1 MTSLKAFFAYPGNPS
16 VIGQSIEDAI
26 KKSLNVT
33 SWKALDIYGHFIAEE
48 VLSGIKN
55 CDLFIA
61 DITVLNFNVTYE
73 IGYAIG
79 NEKRVL
85 LTKNASIDE
94 VEPQIREVGVFDTI
108 GFSQY
113 ENSTQLAKLIKDSES
128 KAPLKISFPINIK
141 APVYLI
147 DTKHKSDWAT
157 RIVSRIKKSGYIFRS
172 FDPNESPRLSANDA
186 ISQVASSYG
195 VVVPLLSSSFENSS
209 IHNMRASF
217 IAGLSDGMG
226 KATCIIQNGDDPVPL
241 DYRDFVKVT
250 YDPSDVDKNIAQ
262 FASRVARA
270 FQKGDTYNN
279 KNKTISFLQS
289 LDLGA
294 SSAENEMKTL
304 DNYYLRTDQ
313 FLKSLRGEVHLCV
326 GRKGSGKSAIFL
338 QIRDRERSRDRNHN
352 VVLDLKPEGYKLIKF
367 KELVLSFLEEGT
379 LQHTIMAFWE
389 YVLLLEICHKLLLKD
404 QNRHI
409 TDHELFEP
417 YKKLFNLYNQTDY
430 DTDGDFSERI
440 TGLIGKIHNEYH
452 KKYCGKEGV
461 RLSSAQVTELLY
473 RHDVKLLK
481 DEVIS
486 YMQRKQILWLL
497 FDNIDKGWPATGLEH
512 EDLIMI
518 RALIE
523 STRKI
528 ERQFGKVNIDVKS
541 IIFLRNDVYELLV
554 KDTSDRGKEANVMLD
569 WTDPELLRELVRLR
583 IVSNNLE
590 DDVPFT
596 SAWSQICTSH
606 YKGEESSQ
614 YLIDRSLMRPRFLLN
629 LINQCKSFAVN
640 LNHSV
645 IEEDD
650 IEKGLEAYSSD
661 LLADIHCEIDDIAP
675 GSGESLYAFIES
687 KQYLH
692 HKEVNELLHEFGV
705 EKELANKIIEILLW
719 YGFIGLQVNDNE
731 TKYIYNFNYNMR
743 LMSGFAKKKK
753 DDLFYQINP
762 AFWPALF
769 IKIA

>member
-1 MTSLKAFFAYPGNPS
+1 MTSPKSFFAYPANPP

-26 KKSLNVT
+26 KNDSNVS

-48 VLSGIKN
+48 VIKGIN
-55 CDLFIA
+55 SCDLFVA
-61 DITVLNFNVTYE
+61 DISVLNFNVTYE

-79 NEKRVL
+79 KGKRIL
-85 LTKNASIDE
+85 LTRNSSIKE
-94 VEPQIREVGVFDTI
+94 VEPFIREVGIFDTI
-108 GFSQY
+108 GYSQY
-113 ENSTQLAKLIKDSES
+113 ENSKQLSKIVKDSRGKS
-128 KAPLKISFPINIK
+128 PLKISFPINTK

-157 RIVSRIKKSGYIFRS
+157 RIVSRIKKSGYIYRS
-172 FDPNESPRLSANDA
+172 FDPNESPRLSAYDA

-195 VVVPLLSSSFENSS
+195 VVVPLLASSFETFS

-217 IAGLSDGMG
+217 IAGLSDGME
-226 KATCIIQNGDDPVPL
+226 KATCIIQSGDDPVPL
-241 DYRDFVKVT
+241 DYRDFVNVS
-250 YDPSDVDKNIAQ
+250 YDPNDVDKHIAK
-262 FASRVARA
+262 FASRVAKA
-270 FQKGDTYNN
+270 FQKGDSYK

-294 SSAENEMKTL
+294 STAENEMKTL

-313 FLKSLRGEVHLCV
+313 FLKSLRGENHLCV
-326 GRKGSGKSAIFL
+326 GRKGAGKSAIFL
-338 QIRDRERSRDRNHN
+338 QIRDLERSRDRSQNI
-352 VVLDLKPEGYKLIKF
+352 VLDLKPEGYKLVKF

-404 QNRHI
+404 QQRHM
-409 TDHELFEP
+409 TDHVLFEP
-417 YKKLFNLYNQTDY
+417 YKKLSELYDETKY
-430 DTDGDFSERI
+430 DTEGDFSERI
-440 TGLIGKIHNEYH
+440 TGLIGKIHSEYQN
-452 KKYCGKEGV
+452 KYGGQENV
-461 RLSSAQVTELLY
+461 RLTSAQVTELLY
-473 RHDVKLLK
+473 KNDVKLLK
-481 DEVIS
+481 DEVLS
-486 YMQRKQILWLL
+486 YMKHKGILWLL

-512 EDLIMI
+512 EDLMMI
-518 RALIE
+518 RALID

-528 ERQFGKVNIDVKS
+528 EKQFGKVNLSVKS

-554 KDTSDRGKEANVMLD
+554 KETSDRGKEANVMLD
-569 WTDPELLRELVRLR
+569 WTDPDLLRELVRLR
-583 IVSNNLE
+583 IISNGLE
-590 DDVPFT
+590 ENTPFT
-596 SAWSQICTSH
+596 SAWLLVCTSH

-645 IEEDD
+645 IEQDD

-661 LLADIHCEIDDIAP
+661 LLADIHYEIDDIAP
-675 GSGESLYAFIES
+675 GSGESLYAFIGS
-687 KQYLH
+687 KQILH
-692 HKEVNELLHEFGV
+692 HKDVGNLLNDFGITT
-705 EKELANKIIEILLW
+705 ELASKIIDILLW
-719 YGFIGLQVNDNE
+719 YGFLGIQVEDNE

-743 LMSGFAKKKK
+743 LMNGFAKKKK

-762 AFWPALF
+762 AFWPALL
-769 IKIA
+769 IEIV